1 MRECFSFRKGLSI
14 TKDDLEPSG
23 VPVISYGQIHSKQNS
38 GVGVTDDLV
47 RFVNESYLQSDK
59 SCVVE
64 QGDFIFADTSEDIPG
79 CGNCVYVDN
88 AKTTFAGYHTVIAH
102 PVEEKSNKYF
112 AYLFLSTAWREQ
124 VWRSVNAVKVF
135 SVTQEIL
142 KDTRL
147 LIPSSSE
154 QSEIVGYLNEK
165 CAAIDGAIAN
175 KRKSI
180 EELSALKSRIIAD
193 AVTGRMEVE

>member
-1 MRECFSFRKGLSI
+1 M
-14 TKDDLEPSG
+14 
-23 VPVISYGQIHSKQNS
+23 
-38 GVGVTDDLV
+38 TDALV

-59 SCVVE
+59 SSVVE

-102 PVEEKSNKYF
+102 PVDVQSNKYF
-112 AYLFLSTAWREQ
+112 AYFFLSAAWREQ

-147 LIPSSSE
+147 LIPSSIE
-154 QSEIVGYLNEK
+154 QREIAAYLDEK

-180 EELSALKSRIIAD
+180 EELSTLKSRIIAD